1 MSLGFLARLAMVRTA
16 LIVGGSGQI
25 GRATA
30 RRLVDDGWRVTLAAR
45 RPPEPSPG
53 CESVQLDRETPGAL
67 AAAIG
72 RGFDAVIDT
81 VAFDAAHAAQLLEAQ
96 DGVGAFVVIS
106 SASVYR
112 DAQGRTLDEARETGF
127 PVFPEPIAEDHAT
140 VDPGPQTYS
149 TRKVALERAL
159 MEGARRPVTILRP
172 GAIHGPHS
180 THPRE
185 WFFVKRVLD
194 GRRRTPLAWN
204 GANRFHTSATA
215 NIAELVRAALE
226 RPATQVLHAAD
237 PEVLTVSEI
246 ARAIARAMGADLEL
260 VPFEGPPQAGV
271 GGHPWGVAS
280 PIVLDMRRAEALG
293 YRPAGGYADLVG
305 PACQSA
311 ELAARDGVAFAPY
324 LLTMFDYAAEDAW
337 LARARP
343 RH

>member
-1 MSLGFLARLAMVRTA
+1 LVFLARFTVPRTA

-25 GRATA
+25 GRAAA

-45 RPPEPSPG
+45 RLLDPPPG
-53 CESVQLDRETPGAL
+53 CEVVQLDRETPGAL
-67 AAAIG
+67 AAVVG

-81 VAFDAAHAAQLLEAQ
+81 VAFDAAHARQLLEAQ
-96 DGVGAFVVIS
+96 QDVGALVVIS

-112 DAQGRTLDEARETGF
+112 DGQGRTLDEARETGF
-127 PVFPEPIAEDHAT
+127 PVFPEPITEDHPT

-149 TRKVALERAL
+149 TRKVALERTL

-185 WFFVKRVLD
+185 WFFVKRILD
-194 GRRRTPLAWN
+194 GRSRTPLAWN
-204 GANRFHTSATA
+204 GENRFHTSATA
-215 NIAELVRAALE
+215 NIAELVGAVLDK
-226 RPATQVLHAAD
+226 PATQLLHAAD
-237 PEVLTVSEI
+237 PEVLTVREI
-246 ARAIARAMGADLEL
+246 GFAIAEAMGADLEL

-305 PACQSA
+305 PACRSA
-311 ELAARDGVAFAPY
+311 EIAARAGAAFAPY
-324 LLTMFDYAAEDAW
+324 LLTMFDYGAEDAW
-337 LARARP
+337 LAKAG
-343 RH
+343 H

>member
-1 MSLGFLARLAMVRTA
+1 MSLGFLAGFTVQRTA

-25 GRATA
+25 GRAAA

-45 RPPEPSPG
+45 RPLDTPSE
-53 CESVQLDRETPGAL
+53 CDVVQLDRETPGAL
-67 AAAIG
+67 ADAIG
-72 RGFDAVIDT
+72 GGFDAVIDT
-81 VAFDAAHAAQLLEAQ
+81 VAFDANHARQLLEVQQ
-96 DGVGAFVVIS
+96 DVGAFVVIS

-112 DAQGRTLDEARETGF
+112 DGQGRTLDEARETGF
-127 PVFPEPIAEDHAT
+127 PVFPEPITEDHPT

-185 WFFVKRVLD
+185 WFFVKRILD

-204 GANRFHTSATA
+204 GGNRFHTSATA
-215 NIAELVRAALE
+215 NIAELVAAALDH
-226 RPATQVLHAAD
+226 PATRVLHAAD
-237 PEVLTVSEI
+237 PEVLTVSQI
-246 ARAIARAMGADLEL
+246 GRAIALAMDADLEL

-280 PIVLDMRRAEALG
+280 PIVLDMRRAQALG
-293 YRPAGGYADLVG
+293 YRPAGGYVDLVG
-305 PACQSA
+305 PACRSA
-311 ELAARDGVAFAPY
+311 EIAARAGVAFAPY
-324 LLTMFDYAAEDAW
+324 LLTMFDYGAEDAW
-337 LARARP
+337 FAKAG
-343 RH
+343 H